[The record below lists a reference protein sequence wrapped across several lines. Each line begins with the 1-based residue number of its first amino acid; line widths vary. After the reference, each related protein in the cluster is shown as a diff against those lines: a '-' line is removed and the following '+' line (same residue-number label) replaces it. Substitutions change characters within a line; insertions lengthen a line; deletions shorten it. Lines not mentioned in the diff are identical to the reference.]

1 MVVYKHVRL
10 DKNEP
15 FYIGIGN
22 LERAYTK
29 RSRNTYWKHIVKSV
43 PYKVEILFEGLSS
56 EDACQKE
63 IELIKFYGRK
73 DLGTGILANLTDG
86 GDLPP
91 NHKGKVRSDEFKK
104 KCSEARKGVKL
115 SEESKK
121 KMSESRKG
129 IKPSEET
136 LKKLSEIRKGKK
148 FSEEHKKKISESQ
161 KGKKHS
167 QQTLEKL
174 KLNHKGTKGMKFSE
188 GHKKKITDSIKKKY
202 DENPNYN
209 RKKDNGFYGKVH
221 SDETKLKM
229 KEAWKRRKL
238 KQITNE

>member
-29 RSRNTYWKHIVKSV
+29 RSRNKYWKHIVKSV

-91 NHKGKVRSDEFKK
+91 NHKGKIRSDEFRK
-104 KCSEARKGVKL
+104 KCSESRKGVKL
-115 SEESKK
+115 SEEHKK

-136 LKKLSEIRKGKK
+136 LKKLSEARRGKK
-148 FSEEHKKKISESQ
+148 FSSEHKRKISESQ

-167 QQTLEKL
+167 QETLEKL
-174 KLNHKGTKGMKFSE
+174 KLNHKGNTGKKFSDE
-188 GHKKKITDSIKKKY
+188 HKLKISDAIKQKY
-202 DENPNYN
+202 KENPNYN
-209 RKKDNGFYGKVH
+209 TKENNGFFGRVH
-221 SDETKLKM
+221 TEETKLKM
-229 KEAWKRRKL
+229 KKAWTKR
-238 KQITNE
+238 KQQKTNE